1 MTWLE
6 DMSLRD
12 LDDSVII
19 EATCMRCLMSGCKAR
34 SSFLLKGRSPRR
46 TPRRSSQKPCLPETG
61 CRHVGVRL
69 TLIKNEDTSGF
80 VGGMP
85 AATILDFVLQRNQVC
100 FEELSAS
107 SIGRRQTALV
117 LL

>member
-6 DMSLRD
+6 DTSLRD
-12 LDDSVII
+12 LDDGVII
-19 EATCMRCLMSGCKAR
+19 EATCIRCLHVWLQSPLQL
-34 SSFLLKGRSPRR
+34 LLKVSHRDVRLDEVASNLACP
-46 TPRRSSQKPCLPETG
+46 KLD

-85 AATILDFVLQRNQVC
+85 
-100 FEELSAS
+100 
-107 SIGRRQTALV
+107 
-117 LL
+117 

>member
-12 LDDSVII
+12 LDDGVLI
-19 EATCMRCLMSGCKAR
+19 ESTCLRCRHTWLQSPTQL
-34 SSFLLKGRSPRR
+34 LLKVDHRDVRLDEAARHLACPR
-46 TPRRSSQKPCLPETG
+46 PG

-69 TLIKNEDTSGF
+69 ALVHEEDSSGF

-85 AATILDFVLQRNQVC
+85 
-100 FEELSAS
+100 
-107 SIGRRQTALV
+107 
-117 LL
+117 